1 MMKTIKQT
9 RCISLTIKYAVL
21 ILFAFVFLFPV
32 FQLIL
37 KSFMGDSDIIE
48 GKLFPTAFSF
58 SAYAKA
64 IDVKYLWWLKS
75 TLLIGII
82 NMVGITLSSSLCAY
96 GFAKLKFKGREVCF
110 SVAIATLMLPAI
122 CMQIPLYKLYY
133 GLGWTNTWLPLI
145 VPGFCGGGALNIFL
159 MRQYMRGIPDSV
171 CEAAKVDGANKF
183 FIYAV
188 IVMPMCLPIAGY
200 VMLMSFLGCWND
212 FMTPLLYINQES
224 LYNLSLGLYYRYVN
238 NAGSIP
244 PANIQMAA
252 ATVMLI
258 PCMILFFFFQKIL
271 INGVTVGAVKG

>member
-64 IDVKYLWWLKS
+64 IDVKYLWWLKN

-110 SVAIATLMLPAI
+110 SVVIATLMLPAI

-145 VPGFCGGGALNIFL
+145 VPGF
-159 MRQYMRGIPDSV
+159 
-171 CEAAKVDGANKF
+171 
-183 FIYAV
+183 
-188 IVMPMCLPIAGY
+188 
-200 VMLMSFLGCWND
+200 
-212 FMTPLLYINQES
+212 
-224 LYNLSLGLYYRYVN
+224 
-238 NAGSIP
+238 
-244 PANIQMAA
+244 
-252 ATVMLI
+252 
-258 PCMILFFFFQKIL
+258 
-271 INGVTVGAVKG
+271 

>member
-1 MMKTIKQT
+1 
-9 RCISLTIKYAVL
+9 
-21 ILFAFVFLFPV
+21 
-32 FQLIL
+32 
-37 KSFMGDSDIIE
+37 MGDSDIIE

-64 IDVKYLWWLKS
+64 IDVKYLWWLKN

-110 SVAIATLMLPAI
+110 SVVIATLMLPAI

>member
-1 MMKTIKQT
+1 M
-9 RCISLTIKYAVL
+9 
-21 ILFAFVFLFPV
+21 
-32 FQLIL
+32 
-37 KSFMGDSDIIE
+37 
-48 GKLFPTAFSF
+48 
-58 SAYAKA
+58 
-64 IDVKYLWWLKS
+64 
-75 TLLIGII
+75 
-82 NMVGITLSSSLCAY
+82 
-96 GFAKLKFKGREVCF
+96 
-110 SVAIATLMLPAI
+110 
-122 CMQIPLYKLYY
+122 
-133 GLGWTNTWLPLI
+133 
-145 VPGFCGGGALNIFL
+145 
-159 MRQYMRGIPDSV
+159 